1 MRGRSKIWAPSA
13 AALVVLLLTASMPA
27 RAQDDAVNTLAN
39 AICAAPDV
47 NGVIAAV
54 RAFGPEDAVEPETV
68 AEAFGIA
75 TFLSDLGRCASRQA
89 IADSFAYYK
98 KGKEI
103 AKLDAAF
110 ATGRVAAKPG
120 TATSGESESVYLGSF
135 ATLGTAG
142 DAPSGQ

>member
-1 MRGRSKIWAPSA
+1 MNRIQKRPSLLAVVLA
-13 AALVVLLLTASMPA
+13 AACVTMPGPV
-27 RAQDDAVNTLAN
+27 RAEEDAVGDLAN

-47 NGVIAAV
+47 NSVISALSAFGSDES
-54 RAFGPEDAVEPETV
+54 FGPESV

-98 KGKEI
+98 KGKEV

-110 ATGRVAAKPG
+110 ALGRVAAKPG
-120 TATSGESESVYLGSF
+120 AATEGGGEDVYQGSF
-135 ATLGTAG
+135 AALGTAG